1 MIVKLAILMF
11 SALPR
16 VLDAKNNMDCFKVA
30 CKTKVKLVLGSLT
43 KTVM

>member
-11 SALPR
+11 SSLYR
-16 VLDAKNNMDCFKVA
+16 VLDAKNNMDFVSRWL
-30 CKTKVKLVLGSLT
+30 VKLMLGSLT